1 MLWSSVWTLAIMK
14 LHTVDIIKDN
24 LGSFCAGTHNP
35 KMLRTTGRANFARV
49 RHINTFPLL
58 SDWLPPVSTP
68 LMLGW
73 RYYRLVCRKQIPGQ
87 GKGLSEGVSSV
98 CLIERCVVNCLCVGG
113 EKSICFLTA
122 VTSRP
127 WGERLELADT
137 DAHTHTHT
145 HSSAKRTPNHALQAQ
160 TCTCRPI
167 PFLYWHTHSNAHMH
181 TPSSEEEDV
190 HEGLLSQGKVRSI
203 YRSAACWERSQ
214 ERETCTGQRAKRQ
227 RMRDSECEGGREE
240 KREKPTE
247 LYS

>member
-137 DAHTHTHT
+137 DAHTHTHAQLCQKNPKPCLASTNLHMQT
-145 HSSAKRTPNHALQAQ
+145 HTLPLLAHTLKRTHA
-160 TCTCRPI
+160 
-167 PFLYWHTHSNAHMH
+167 HS
-181 TPSSEEEDV
+181 
-190 HEGLLSQGKVRSI
+190 LLR
-203 YRSAACWERSQ
+203 
-214 ERETCTGQRAKRQ
+214 
-227 RMRDSECEGGREE
+227 GRGCAWGVIE
-240 KREKPTE
+240 
-247 LYS
+247 SG